1 MNLPLGAEV
10 RRRDREELVAV
21 GLRDLREADEAVGEA
36 HEVPAEK
43 MIEKAPGSIRKIC
56 LLNLIFYN
64 FCNMSK
70 KFRARCGFCIE

>member
-36 HEVPAEK
+36 HEVPTGK
-43 MIEKAPGSIRKIC
+43 MIEKAPGSIRKIF
-56 LLNLIFYN
+56 LLNLN
-64 FCNMSK
+64 VCKFCNMCK
-70 KFRARCGFCIE
+70 QN